1 MSDDRKLLEK
11 MIDNA
16 LSGKGAHMATKNLFE
31 GLDWKAAGTR
41 PEAAPHSIFQLLNH
55 LSYWDD
61 WVVKWLDGGS
71 PTIPKHA
78 SGSWPGDVSPA
89 NAREWQRAVRGSQRA
104 RPAGA
109 PVSRGR
115 SPHEARRAH
124 PAGNASGHCRAQQLS
139 RGTDRGAAA
148 IAWQVA
154 ASFRRGHVV
163 VRTLCVLPLDLEA
176 GSSRCG

>member
-16 LSGKGAHMATKNLFE
+16 LSGKGAHVATKNLFE

-41 PEAAPHSIFQLLNH
+41 PEAAPHSIFQLLKH

-89 NAREWQRAVRGSQRA
+89 NAKEWQRAVRGFRSGLDRLA
-104 RPAGA
+104 RQ
-109 PVSRGR
+109 SR
-115 SPHEARRAH
+115 EADLLTRRGEH
-124 PAGNASGHCRAQQLS
+124 TRLGMLQ
-139 RGTDRGAAA
+139 A
-148 IAWQVA
+148 IAAHNSYHAGQI
-154 ASFRRGHVV
+154 VV
-163 VRTLCVLPLDLEA
+163 LRQLLGKWPPPSGGVTW
-176 GSSRCG
+176 